1 MLLRADA
8 ANLHIGRYDVS
19 ARGLDIKKGMSQE
32 KKGVPAIDSRV
43 NPTASNR
50 HMGQGTKVN
59 DAQRKDAIK
68 LKQGVKRKI
77 WTNRIA
83 GGRSDRGDFKRL
95 KPRRADRRAS
105 QGAEKGNGYFP
116 QIASSLFSRKS
127 NEGKKLAVRP
137 PEHEG
142 EYYFFSYT
150 AVGCLSTR
158 LAIPRLA

>member
-32 KKGVPAIDSRV
+32 KKGVPAIDLRV

-50 HMGQGTKVN
+50 HMGQGRKVN
-59 DAQRKDAIK
+59 DVQRKDAIK
-68 LKQGVKRKI
+68 LPQGVKRKI
-77 WTNRIA
+77 WKNGEA
-83 GGRSDRGDFKRL
+83 GGRSDGGDLKWL
-95 KPRRADRRAS
+95 KPRRADRRA
-105 QGAEKGNGYFP
+105 EKGNGNFP

-127 NEGKKLAVRP
+127 NEGRKLAVRP